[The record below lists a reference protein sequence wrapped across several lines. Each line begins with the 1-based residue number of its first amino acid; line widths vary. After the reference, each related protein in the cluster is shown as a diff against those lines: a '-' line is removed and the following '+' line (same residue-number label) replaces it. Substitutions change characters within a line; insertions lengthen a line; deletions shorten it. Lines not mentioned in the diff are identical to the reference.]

1 MDPTTATIP
10 ANEEGNKN
18 RLRLCGCDPIR
29 PSEEKWTKVMSP
41 TASKDI
47 ITLRG
52 SVAIVI
58 ELGAS

>member
-1 MDPTTATIP
+1 MKK
-10 ANEEGNKN
+10 E
-18 RLRLCGCDPIR
+18 
-29 PSEEKWTKVMSP
+29 TKIAYDYVVARRSGDQSDVA